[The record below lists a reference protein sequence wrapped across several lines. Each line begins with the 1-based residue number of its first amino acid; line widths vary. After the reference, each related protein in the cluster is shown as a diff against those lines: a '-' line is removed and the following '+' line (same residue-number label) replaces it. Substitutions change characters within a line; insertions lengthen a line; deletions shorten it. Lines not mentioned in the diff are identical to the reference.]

1 MYRKRKGETCTRL
14 LVEMCGKDRELRNVQ
29 LRRKKKAGNR
39 EDEEAG
45 HLKCWLKC
53 NGFWMMMMW
62 TGYNILFVKKK
73 VYTGYVESGRVC
85 AR

>member
-1 MYRKRKGETCTRL
+1 MYKTVGR
-14 LVEMCGKDRELRNVQ
+14 CGKDRELKNVQ
-29 LRRKKKAGNR
+29 LRRKKAGNR

-62 TGYNILFVKKK
+62 TGYNT
-73 VYTGYVESGRVC
+73 VYEKESVYWLC
-85 AR
+85 